1 MSVSEPNTAADVR
14 ILYGEDDPSS
24 GRLVQSIAATAGY
37 AVDVVTNGRDFLAA
51 LTANKPDLFLLD
63 LHLPDVAGLELLA
76 KVRLRLPQAPVIVV
90 TASTEI
96 EDAVKALKGGATDY
110 LTKPL
115 DQQRFIVSLA
125 NAVKIARQ
133 QQDLNKLR
141 TEVRYTYK
149 LEHVIG
155 TSNGMEQVRD
165 MIRHAAKTDSTV
177 LISGESGTG
186 KELVAKALHF
196 ASRRAAKPFVDVNCA
211 AMTETLIE
219 SELFGHEKGSFT
231 SAFSR
236 RRGKFEQAHGG
247 SFFLDEIGDMPLVTQ
262 AKMLRVLQE
271 RSFQRV
277 GGEEKINVDVRVIC
291 ATNQNLETCVEAGT
305 FRLDLFYRINPLMI
319 QVPPL
324 REQPTDIPELVNHF
338 LNTARQV
345 VNSHVHGISDGA
357 MIALQQHTWPGN
369 VRELQNA
376 IERAC
381 TVCTE
386 AEIQISHLPPAVL
399 RKTAAPREPGESRPS
414 SESGNGDSRN
424 LVEKT
429 EQYERSIILAEL
441 IRCEW
446 NKTRAAVALGVTR
459 RILSYKMQNLSIDKP
474 QPVVYS
480 S

>member
-1 MSVSEPNTAADVR
+1 MSVAESNADIR
-14 ILYGEDDPSS
+14 ILYVEDDPAS
-24 GRLVQSIAATAGY
+24 GRLVQSIAETAGY
-37 AVDVVTNGRDFLAA
+37 EVDVVTTGSEFLSS
-51 LTANKPDLFLLD
+51 LTTNKPDLLLVD
-63 LHLPDVAGLELLA
+63 LHLPDASGLELLA
-76 KVRLRLPQAPVIVV
+76 KARLRLPESPVIVL
-90 TASTEI
+90 TASNAI

-110 LTKPL
+110 LTKPV
-115 DQQRFIVSLA
+115 DHQRLIVSLT
-125 NAVKIARQ
+125 NALKLSRQ
-133 QQDLNKLR
+133 QQDLSKLR
-141 TEVRYTYK
+141 TEIRYTYK

-155 TSNGMEQVRD
+155 TSSGMEEVRD
-165 MIRHAAKTDSTV
+165 MIRHAAQTDATV

-186 KELVAKALHF
+186 KELVAKALHY

-319 QVPPL
+319 EVPPL
-324 REQPTDIPELVNHF
+324 RQRPSDIPELVSHF
-338 LNTARQV
+338 LNAASQV
-345 VNSHVHGISDGA
+345 GNTHVRSVSDEA
-357 MIALQQHTWPGN
+357 MIALQQHSWPGN

-376 IERAC
+376 IERAY
-381 TVCTE
+381 TVCHE
-386 AEIQISHLPPAVL
+386 DEIQISHLPAAVL
-399 RKTAAPREPGESRPS
+399 RRAPVPRAPS
-414 SESGNGDSRN
+414 GSDTNDNRN

-429 EQYERSIILAEL
+429 EQYERSIIMAEL
-441 IRCEW
+441 AKCEW
-446 NKTRAAVALGVTR
+446 NKTKAALALGVTR
-459 RILSYKMQNLSIDKP
+459 RILSYKMQTLGIDKP
-474 QPVVYS
+474 LPIVYNS
-480 S
+480 

>member
-1 MSVSEPNTAADVR
+1 MSTAESNADIQ
-14 ILYGEDDPSS
+14 ILYVEDDPAS
-24 GRLVQSIAATAGY
+24 GRLVQSIAETAGY
-37 AVDVVTNGRDFLAA
+37 EVDVVTTGSEFLSS
-51 LTANKPDLFLLD
+51 LTTNKPDLLLVD
-63 LHLPDVAGLELLA
+63 LHLPDASGLELLA
-76 KVRLRLPQAPVIVV
+76 KARLRLPESPVIVV
-90 TASTEI
+90 TASNAI

-110 LTKPL
+110 LTKPV
-115 DQQRFIVSLA
+115 DHQRLIVSLT
-125 NAVKIARQ
+125 NALKLSRQ
-133 QQDLNKLR
+133 QQDLSKLR
-141 TEVRYTYK
+141 TEIRYTYK

-155 TSNGMEQVRD
+155 TSSGMEEVRD
-165 MIRHAAKTDSTV
+165 MIRHAAHTDATV

-186 KELVAKALHF
+186 KELVAKALHY

-319 QVPPL
+319 EVPPL
-324 REQPTDIPELVNHF
+324 RQRPSDIPELVSHF
-338 LNTARQV
+338 LNAASQV
-345 VNSHVHGISDGA
+345 GNTHVRSVSDEA
-357 MIALQQHTWPGN
+357 MIALQQHSWPGN

-376 IERAC
+376 IERAY
-381 TVCTE
+381 TVCHE
-386 AEIQISHLPPAVL
+386 DEIQISHLPAAVL
-399 RKTAAPREPGESRPS
+399 RRAPVPRAPS
-414 SESGNGDSRN
+414 GSDPNDNRN

-429 EQYERSIILAEL
+429 EQYERSIIMAEL
-441 IRCEW
+441 AKCEW
-446 NKTRAAVALGVTR
+446 NKTKAALALGVTR
-459 RILSYKMQNLSIDKP
+459 RILSYKMQTLGIDKP
-474 QPVVYS
+474 LPIVYNS
-480 S
+480 

>member
-1 MSVSEPNTAADVR
+1 MSTAESNADIQ
-14 ILYGEDDPSS
+14 ILYVEDDPAS
-24 GRLVQSIAATAGY
+24 GRLVQSIAETAGY
-37 AVDVVTNGRDFLAA
+37 EVDVVTTGSEFLSS
-51 LTANKPDLFLLD
+51 LTTNKPDLLLVD
-63 LHLPDVAGLELLA
+63 LHLPDASGLELLA
-76 KVRLRLPQAPVIVV
+76 KARLRLPESPVIVV
-90 TASTEI
+90 TASNAI

-110 LTKPL
+110 LTKPV
-115 DQQRFIVSLA
+115 DHQRLIVSLT
-125 NAVKIARQ
+125 NALKLSRQ
-133 QQDLNKLR
+133 QQDLSKLR
-141 TEVRYTYK
+141 TEIRYTYK

-155 TSNGMEQVRD
+155 TSSGMEEVRD
-165 MIRHAAKTDSTV
+165 MIRHAAQTDATV
-177 LISGESGTG
+177 LIGGESGTG
-186 KELVAKALHF
+186 KELVAKALHY

-319 QVPPL
+319 EVPPL
-324 REQPTDIPELVNHF
+324 QQRPSDIPELVSHF
-338 LNTARQV
+338 LNAASQV
-345 VNSHVHGISDGA
+345 GNTHVRSVSDEA
-357 MIALQQHTWPGN
+357 MIALQQHSWPGN

-376 IERAC
+376 IERAY
-381 TVCTE
+381 TVCHE
-386 AEIQISHLPPAVL
+386 DEIQISHLPAAVL
-399 RKTAAPREPGESRPS
+399 RRAPVPRAPS
-414 SESGNGDSRN
+414 GSDTNDNRN

-429 EQYERSIILAEL
+429 EQYERSIIMAEL
-441 IRCEW
+441 AKCEW
-446 NKTRAAVALGVTR
+446 NKTKAALALGVTR
-459 RILSYKMQNLSIDKP
+459 RILSYKMQTLGIDKP
-474 QPVVYS
+474 LPIVYNS
-480 S
+480 

>member
-1 MSVSEPNTAADVR
+1 MSTAESNADIQ
-14 ILYGEDDPSS
+14 ILYVEDDPAS
-24 GRLVQSIAATAGY
+24 GRLVQSIAETAGY
-37 AVDVVTNGRDFLAA
+37 EVDVVTTGSEFLSS
-51 LTANKPDLFLLD
+51 LTTHKPDLLLVD
-63 LHLPDVAGLELLA
+63 LHLPDASGLELLA
-76 KVRLRLPQAPVIVV
+76 KARLRLPESPVIVV
-90 TASTEI
+90 TASNAI

-110 LTKPL
+110 LTKPV
-115 DQQRFIVSLA
+115 DHQRLIVSLT
-125 NAVKIARQ
+125 NALKLSRQ
-133 QQDLNKLR
+133 QQDLSKLR
-141 TEVRYTYK
+141 TEIRYTYK

-155 TSNGMEQVRD
+155 TSSGMEEVRD
-165 MIRHAAKTDSTV
+165 MIRHAAQTDATV
-177 LISGESGTG
+177 LIGGESGTG
-186 KELVAKALHF
+186 KELVAKALHY

-319 QVPPL
+319 EVPPL
-324 REQPTDIPELVNHF
+324 RQRPSDIPELVSHF
-338 LNTARQV
+338 LNAASQV
-345 VNSHVHGISDGA
+345 GNTHVGSVSDEA
-357 MIALQQHTWPGN
+357 MIALQQHSWPGN

-376 IERAC
+376 IERAY
-381 TVCTE
+381 TVCHE
-386 AEIQISHLPPAVL
+386 DEIQISHLPAAVL
-399 RKTAAPREPGESRPS
+399 RRAPVPRAPS
-414 SESGNGDSRN
+414 GSDTNDNRN

-429 EQYERSIILAEL
+429 EQYERSIIMAEL
-441 IRCEW
+441 AKCEW
-446 NKTRAAVALGVTR
+446 NKTKP
-459 RILSYKMQNLSIDKP
+459 LSPSE
-474 QPVVYS
+474 
-480 S
+480 